1 MVRLTNAAWTIGAE
15 TPRFRR
21 HVRLAGKEIMS
32 NLFADRERSEKR
44 QMDDS
49 VKDRLASQ
57 VLELLID
64 FEMAL
69 SERKRKYPAQEFF
82 AFASAARRYI
92 ELTRK
97 DQLVRRDVAVALK
110 DLAACIEV
118 MRKGVPDAV
127 VLEAHRLESLFFDG
141 YDPYFE
147 GDEPPGCRVDKTVRL
162 VCNFGHSRNSGL

>member
-1 MVRLTNAAWTIGAE
+1 
-15 TPRFRR
+15 
-21 HVRLAGKEIMS
+21 MS
-32 NLFADRERSEKR
+32 NLFADRERSKKSL
-44 QMDDS
+44 MDDS
-49 VKDRLASQ
+49 IKDCLALQ

-82 AFASAARRYI
+82 TFASAARRYI
-92 ELTRK
+92 DLTSK

-110 DLAACIEV
+110 DLATCV
-118 MRKGVPDAV
+118 QLMRKGAPDAV

-147 GDEPPGCRVDKTVRL
+147 GDEPPGL
-162 VCNFGHSRNSGL
+162 

>member
-1 MVRLTNAAWTIGAE
+1 MLE
-15 TPRFRR
+15 SPD
-21 HVRLAGKEIMS
+21 KEIMS

-44 QMDDS
+44 HMDDS

-92 ELTRK
+92 DLTRK

-110 DLAACIEV
+110 DLACLEV

-147 GDEPPGCRVDKTVRL
+147 GDEPPGL
-162 VCNFGHSRNSGL
+162 

>member
-1 MVRLTNAAWTIGAE
+1 VGRKRTPLTRNTEEVSVILPESDSARGICDVRI
-15 TPRFRR
+15 
-21 HVRLAGKEIMS
+21 AGKEVMS
-32 NLFADRERSEKR
+32 NLLADRDRFKKR
-44 QMDDS
+44 YIDDS

-64 FEMAL
+64 CEMAL
-69 SERKRKYPAQEFF
+69 SERKAKYPAQEFF

-92 ELTRK
+92 DLTRK

-110 DLAACIEV
+110 DLAVCLEV
-118 MRKGVPDAV
+118 RRKGVPDAV

-147 GDEPPGCRVDKTVRL
+147 GDEPPGL
-162 VCNFGHSRNSGL
+162 

>member
-1 MVRLTNAAWTIGAE
+1 MLE
-15 TPRFRR
+15 SP
-21 HVRLAGKEIMS
+21 KQIMS
-32 NLFADRERSEKR
+32 DLFADRERSTQR
-44 QMDDS
+44 HLVDPA
-49 VKDRLASQ
+49 KDRLASQ

-69 SERKRKYPAQEFF
+69 SEKKRKYPAQEFF

-92 ELTRK
+92 DLTRK

-110 DLAACIEV
+110 HLAACLELR
-118 MRKGVPDAV
+118 RKGVPDAV

-147 GDEPPGCRVDKTVRL
+147 GDEPPGL
-162 VCNFGHSRNSGL
+162 

>member
-1 MVRLTNAAWTIGAE
+1 
-15 TPRFRR
+15 
-21 HVRLAGKEIMS
+21 MS
-32 NLFADRERSEKR
+32 NLFADGERSKKR
-44 QMDDS
+44 PMGDS
-49 VKDRLASQ
+49 LKDRLASQ

-110 DLAACIEV
+110 NLATYLELR
-118 MRKGVPDAV
+118 RKGVPDTV
-127 VLEAHRLESLFFDG
+127 VLEANRLESLFFDG

-147 GDEPPGCRVDKTVRL
+147 GDEPPGL
-162 VCNFGHSRNSGL
+162 

>member
-1 MVRLTNAAWTIGAE
+1 VSVILRESDAARGICDVRI
-15 TPRFRR
+15 
-21 HVRLAGKEIMS
+21 AGKEIMS
-32 NLFADRERSEKR
+32 DLLADRERSKKR
-44 QMDDS
+44 PVNES

-82 AFASAARRYI
+82 AFANAARRYI
-92 ELTRK
+92 NLTRK

-110 DLAACIEV
+110 DLGTYIELR
-118 MRKGVPDAV
+118 RKGVPDAV

-147 GDEPPGCRVDKTVRL
+147 GDEPPGL
-162 VCNFGHSRNSGL
+162 

>member
-1 MVRLTNAAWTIGAE
+1 
-15 TPRFRR
+15 
-21 HVRLAGKEIMS
+21 MS
-32 NLFADRERSEKR
+32 DLLADRERFKKR
-44 QMDDS
+44 PVDES

-92 ELTRK
+92 DLTRK

-110 DLAACIEV
+110 GLATYLELR
-118 MRKGVPDAV
+118 RKGVPDAV

-147 GDEPPGCRVDKTVRL
+147 GDEPPGL
-162 VCNFGHSRNSGL
+162 

>member
-1 MVRLTNAAWTIGAE
+1 MILPESDSARGICDVRI
-15 TPRFRR
+15 
-21 HVRLAGKEIMS
+21 AGKEVIS
-32 NLFADRERSEKR
+32 NLFADRERSKKR
-44 QMDDS
+44 HMYES

-64 FEMAL
+64 FEMVL
-69 SERKRKYPAQEFF
+69 SETKRKYRAQEFF

-92 ELTRK
+92 DLTRK

-110 DLAACIEV
+110 DLAACLEV

-141 YDPYFE
+141 YGHYFE
-147 GDEPPGCRVDKTVRL
+147 DDEPL
-162 VCNFGHSRNSGL
+162 GL